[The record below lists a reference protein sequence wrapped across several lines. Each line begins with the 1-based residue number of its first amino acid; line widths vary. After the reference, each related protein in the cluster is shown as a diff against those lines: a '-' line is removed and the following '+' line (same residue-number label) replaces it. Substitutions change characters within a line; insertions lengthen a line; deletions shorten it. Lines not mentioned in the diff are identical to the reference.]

1 MFVWC
6 LIRCMIFNVSTNCFS
21 LTKHGHMKMSQ
32 TFRQWPWNTTLKFK
46 MQTFFLTADYKVKVP
61 SFKQINRLKNRNTGK
76 DTYNIKRLKNK
87 DWNSLTDYT
96 DLKKNYWDR
105 HIIFKRKDSVGL
117 LMYLISFSFLRY
129 SHCPCTVLPS
139 MLRVGSMLVLPSRK
153 NRSGRT
159 ETFCLRM
166 TYSYPPVL
174 FC

>member
-1 MFVWC
+1 M
-6 LIRCMIFNVSTNCFS
+6 
-21 LTKHGHMKMSQ
+21 
-32 TFRQWPWNTTLKFK
+32 
-46 MQTFFLTADYKVKVP
+46 
-61 SFKQINRLKNRNTGK
+61 TGK
-76 DTYNIKRLKNK
+76 DTYNIKRFKNK
-87 DWNSLTDYT
+87 DCNSLTDYT
-96 DLKKNYWDR
+96 DFRKKLLGKTL
-105 HIIFKRKDSVGL
+105 IIFKRKDSVYL

-174 FC
+174 FCFYRKIYIKDFIDRQIKFKCISCSIQSFW